1 MPDVKIRTVDE
12 LIESNELY
20 EHYTSAREDAEATRE
35 RFLEGQATR
44 QDWARCLI
52 AQQKAW
58 EAWVAHL
65 GLEE

>member
-20 EHYTSAREDAEATRE
+20 DSYTRAREGAEATRE
-35 RFLEGQATR
+35 NFLEGQAKR

-52 AQQKAW
+52 TQQKAW